1 MSHEDALDAVTAV
14 VRELARKSSLSFHP
28 PSYSKPLSKQ
38 IVNGKIL
45 LPGATTGPKKS
56 LEIELAALISRVQ
69 FLEEK
74 AITVNHQALPD
85 TPNEFT
91 PPSPFGTNGIP
102 SGSKNG
108 LHRPASRK
116 NSSSVRQARVSNILA
131 GKSFSDEELGTIRDH
146 LEKQAEEI
154 KSQSDTINEISNQLE
169 EQQQTLDETL
179 VKVKN
184 EDMSRL
190 ERELKKHSQANEAFQ
205 RALKEIGV
213 VISSIAAGDLSK
225 KVLIHAKEMDDE
237 IVAFKRTINTM
248 IDQLD
253 AFGKEVSRVAKEVG
267 TEGKLGGQAQLTDV
281 NGIWRDVTYNGKSL
295 IEKVCCEHF
304 ADEYSQHDGCQ
315 PDGTSTRDSGCY
327 YCSCRGKF
335 EEENHTPS

>member
-1 MSHEDALDAVTAV
+1 MDQDDTLTAIISV
-14 VRELARKSSLSFHP
+14 VRELGRKSTASFNP
-28 PSYSKPLSKQ
+28 PLYNKPLSKQ
-38 IVNGKIL
+38 IVNGKIII
-45 LPGATTGPKKS
+45 PGPNTSTKQT
-56 LEIELAALISRVQ
+56 LEAELAALVSRVQ

-74 AITVNHQALPD
+74 ANTLNHPILPD

-91 PPSPFGTNGIP
+91 PVSPFSANGTSNTTK
-102 SGSKNG
+102 SGG
-108 LHRPASRK
+108 PRLATRK
-116 NSSSVRQARVSNILA
+116 NSSSVREAKVTTILA
-131 GKSFSDEELGTIRDH
+131 GKTFSEEELRTIRDH
-146 LEKQAEEI
+146 LDKQAEEI
-154 KSQSDTINEISNQLE
+154 KSQSETINEISDQLE

-184 EDMSRL
+184 EDINRL

-205 RALKEIGV
+205 RALKEIGL

-253 AFGKEVSRVAKEVG
+253 AFGREVSRVAKEVG

-281 NGIWRDVTYNGKSL
+281 NGIWRDVTYNGNDVSEQILCSESL
-295 IEKVCCEHF
+295 ANIH
-304 ADEYSQHDGCQ
+304 ASQYDG
-315 PDGTSTRDSGCY
+315 
-327 YCSCRGKF
+327 
-335 EEENHTPS
+335 H